1 MTWPVVIRSGP
12 DLNQTL
18 STILFDQ
25 FGKPTDQ
32 KIFVCKNWL
41 EGFDWASQH
50 QHTQVLFVDSGTL
63 FTDWPSWCRLIDR
76 YPHAGLVA
84 HLIWYPNKRLYLHEQ
99 CWFMDVTQFDRQDF
113 LTKLVQHPVATRS
126 EQNLH
131 DDYTPLWVRPT
142 DTMESQYAV
151 THFGQGLIARQL
163 NRQQGLVNWNNSAR
177 QLKSFLYGDPVD
189 LSKFQQYK
197 TVAENQLWIFNN
209 TPIIIVKKS
218 RLISPGSGLS
228 WMLNI
233 IDTATTHMQIVDISR
248 VQVQFNQAL
257 WQHWN
262 GQDYGTFAWNFIT
275 EHNITNYQFDDSYQ
289 RDDGLTLSPIERL
302 KLKSKNRFVQYVND
316 IFNQQVPADFATQWQ
331 QAQQTKS
338 VDFCVDN
345 LITWVLNND
354 ISSYNDIWESN
365 ILNYKWTLLHT
376 TAEQYQQFQLKT
388 K

>member
-189 LSKFQQYK
+189 LSKFQDYK
-197 TVAENQLWIFNN
+197 NIAENQLWVFNN
-209 TPIIIVKKS
+209 EPITVVKQTS
-218 RLISPGSGLS
+218 LVSPASGLS
-228 WMLNI
+228 WILNI
-233 IDTATTHMQIVDISR
+233 ADPATEQIQLVDISR
-248 VQVQFNQAL
+248 VQIKFAQEL
-257 WQHWN
+257 WTSWDGSN
-262 GQDYGTFAWNFIT
+262 YGEFVWNFINVNKLRHY
-275 EHNITNYQFDDSYQ
+275 ELENPN
-289 RDDGLTLSPIERL
+289 LSPLEKL
-302 KLKSKNRFVQYVND
+302 KLKGRTKFIEYVD
-316 IFNQQVPADFATQWQ
+316 TTFNNTVNNKFKSQWQ
-331 QAQQTKS
+331 LAQKTKT
-338 VDFCVDN
+338 VNFYNDN
-345 LITWVLNND
+345 LINWVINND
-354 ISSYNDIWESN
+354 VDRYDHIWCSN
-365 ILNYKWTLLHT
+365 ILDYKWTLLHT
-376 TAEQYQQFQLKT
+376 TVEQYIKFQLKI